1 MYMAFSQM
9 NISWLI
15 EFRNKRAVGRVVW
28 NPHNRE
34 GEAEEPQ
41 LWNWTGT
48 QRQTLKQRKEER
60 RERGSEGR
68 NLLSQFLNEL
78 IDQKQEGQS
87 GHSVSNSH
95 LQAWKTP
102 SLLLMDKV
110 PGCVLQATAPP
121 SLAGS
126 LSFVTLG
133 FSGVN
138 WDRLSAG

>member
-1 MYMAFSQM
+1 MK
-9 NISWLI
+9 LD
-15 EFRNKRAVGRVVW
+15 W
-28 NPHNRE
+28 NTE
-34 GEAEEPQ
+34 
-41 LWNWTGT
+41 TDSKT
-48 QRQTLKQRKEER
+48 KER
-60 RERGSEGR
+60 RKKRGREEGKERVREGR